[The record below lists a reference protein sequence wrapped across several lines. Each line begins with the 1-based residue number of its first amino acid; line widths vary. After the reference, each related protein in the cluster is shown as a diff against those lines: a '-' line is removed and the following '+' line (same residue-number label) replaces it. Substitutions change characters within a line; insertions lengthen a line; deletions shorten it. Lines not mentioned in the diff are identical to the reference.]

1 MQRIDAF
8 DCGTSVNRQT
18 GQVVEGRRCM
28 VRQLARLRDLL
39 SHVQCAECGTELETT
54 ILADC
59 IEVGPCP
66 DCTPMGRLGMEE

>member
-1 MQRIDAF
+1 
-8 DCGTSVNRQT
+8 
-18 GQVVEGRRCM
+18 M